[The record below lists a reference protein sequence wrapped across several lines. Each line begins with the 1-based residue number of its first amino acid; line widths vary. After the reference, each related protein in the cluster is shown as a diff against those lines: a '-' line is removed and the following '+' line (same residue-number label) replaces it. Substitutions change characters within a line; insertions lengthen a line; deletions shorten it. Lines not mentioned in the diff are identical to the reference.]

1 MTGFQIPEQKALTE
15 HEFQDRRRF
24 CIVPIRAANDRKL
37 SVGAWRTLVALCAYS
52 SKGGI
57 IWVSQK
63 RIGDDIG
70 ISQPAVNRQVKRLKA
85 WGYLER
91 ISHGV
96 KGIKADTLRIV
107 YAPELKTADAIAI
120 AGENPI
126 HLQTERHKT
135 MGRPRKIVNNP
146 NPVIRT
152 GISQCGMDKV
162 EMLQNGNE
170 EQPTG
175 HPTVHV
181 SERSLAM
188 DAPVSKH
195 LLAMEALAAAYRAEG
210 LPVPDRT
217 RLLLEVTGAR

>member
-1 MTGFQIPEQKALTE
+1 MTGFQIPEQKALSE
-15 HEFQDRRRF
+15 HEFNDRRRF

-63 RIGDDIG
+63 RIGEDIG

-107 YAPELKTADAIAI
+107 YAPELTTTDAISI
-120 AGENPI
+120 AGDNPI
-126 HLQTERHKT
+126 HLQKERQK
-135 MGRPRKIVNNP
+135 MGRPRKVVNNP

-152 GISQCGMDKV
+152 GISQCGMELVDSTIN
-162 EMLQNGNE
+162 Q
-170 EQPTG
+170 
-175 HPTVHV
+175 
-181 SERSLAM
+181 
-188 DAPVSKH
+188 DA
-195 LLAMEALAAAYRAEG
+195 AIAALAETYRAEG
-210 LPVPDRT
+210 LPVPSAE
-217 RLLLEVTGAR
+217 RLLAELHGAR